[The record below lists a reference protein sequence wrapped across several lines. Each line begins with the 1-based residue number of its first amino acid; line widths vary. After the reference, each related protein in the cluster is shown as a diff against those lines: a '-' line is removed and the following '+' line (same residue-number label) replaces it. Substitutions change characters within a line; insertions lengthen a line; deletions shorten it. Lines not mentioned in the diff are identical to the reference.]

1 MDTELLKY
9 LLFWSAVV
17 LIAFAANYS
26 LFRDAGC
33 RKWGFVSLTLC
44 IFVGLP
50 STAAI
55 FRFLTAKP
63 AAEIRENVHD
73 IPEEWPAAYMDHG
86 KYKRWYT
93 IKQRPVLF
101 GLSIVGLVV
110 GFVPCYLVTTYAMND
125 RKYKERGYRPPEE
138 VENSNETDPTH

>member
-1 MDTELLKY
+1 MPFGLTY
-9 LLFWSAVV
+9 TIIFATFMFVV
-17 LIAFAANYS
+17 GACSSNT
-26 LFRDAGC
+26 LFREAGC
-33 RKWGFVSLTLC
+33 RKRGFLSIALLSYCGV
-44 IFVGLP
+44 P
-50 STAAI
+50 SFTAAI
-55 FRFLTAKP
+55 CFIDSKP
-63 AAEIRENVHD
+63 AAEIRENVYD
-73 IPEEWPAAYMDHG
+73 IPEEWTAAYMDHG

-138 VENSNETDPTH
+138 VENSNEIDPTD

>member
-1 MDTELLKY
+1 MDAEFLKY

-44 IFVGLP
+44 VFVGLP
-50 STAAI
+50 SIGSTHKFI
-55 FRFLTAKP
+55 FAEPGVQLRAK
-63 AAEIRENVHD
+63 RKD
-73 IPEEWPAAYMDHG
+73 IPDEWPAAYFYRG
-86 KYKRWYT
+86 EYKRWYT

-125 RKYKERGYRPPEE
+125 RKYKERGYRPPQED
-138 VENSNETDPTH
+138 VEDNS

>member
-1 MDTELLKY
+1 MDAELLKY

-17 LIAFAANYS
+17 LIAFAASYS

-33 RKWGFVSLTLC
+33 RKWGFVSLTLAV
-44 IFVGLP
+44 FVGLP

-55 FRFLTAKP
+55 FRFFTAKP
-63 AAEIRENVHD
+63 AAEIRGRVYD

-93 IKQRPVLF
+93 IEQRPFLF
-101 GLSIVGLVV
+101 GLSIVGIVIGLVPAQV
-110 GFVPCYLVTTYAMND
+110 MFAYAMND
-125 RKYKERGYRPPEE
+125 RKYKERGYRPPQ
-138 VENSNETDPTH
+138 ENSEDNS